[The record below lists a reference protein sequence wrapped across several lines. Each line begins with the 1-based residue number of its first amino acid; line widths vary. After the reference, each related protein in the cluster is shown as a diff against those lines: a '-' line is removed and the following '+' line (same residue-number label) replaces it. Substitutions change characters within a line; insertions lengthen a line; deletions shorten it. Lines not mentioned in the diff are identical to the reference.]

1 MDIREFNQRFDH
13 VSGPNKAGEYTM
25 RCPCH
30 DDKTAS
36 LTARVKPGTDGRLR
50 IFLCC
55 HAGCSNDS
63 ILAQV
68 GLKPVDLIIDPEPP
82 KAGGKWKGKAE
93 KKKPA
98 PAPKPTQ
105 DKGPEP
111 PAEKAADKVFL
122 RAFFLLLFFLIEKA
136 ESEVH
141 CARNSR
147 LRSLEH
153 MRIRIKCRPGIC
165 MA

>member
-98 PAPKPTQ
+98 PAPKP
-105 DKGPEP
+105 
-111 PAEKAADKVFL
+111 
-122 RAFFLLLFFLIEKA
+122 R
-136 ESEVH
+136 
-141 CARNSR
+141 
-147 LRSLEH
+147 
-153 MRIRIKCRPGIC
+153 
-165 MA
+165 